1 MWMEQK
7 LSLAIQYLLYPMTES
22 DIDVVSISASGDLH
36 REVDIQKLAADVS
49 LPISNYNPEQNA
61 AFFRFE
67 DGGELLILYV
77 SGKYILRGGND
88 FDEMY
93 KVNDEFLKVLSGH
106 GLPAEDAT
114 LAVKNVVAMGDLEQK
129 INLNTLAVGLGLEET
144 EYEPE
149 QFPGLIFRPSESRC
163 VLLVFSS
170 AKVVITGGRTK
181 EEDKIA
187 FKLLSD
193 RVDNLSIGE

>member
-1 MWMEQK
+1 
-7 LSLAIQYLLYPMTES
+7 MTKS
-22 DIDVVSISASGDLH
+22 DIEVVSISASGNLH
-36 REVDIQKLAADVS
+36 REVDIQKLANEVP

-67 DGGELLILYV
+67 EGGELLILYV

-88 FDEMY
+88 FDNMY
-93 KVNDEFLKVLSGH
+93 KINDKFIDVLCNSG
-106 GLPAEDAT
+106 LSINDPSLE
-114 LAVKNVVAMGDLEQK
+114 VKNVVAVGDLEQE
-129 INLNTLAVGLGLEET
+129 INLNALAVELGLEET

-170 AKVVITGGRTK
+170 GKVVITGGQSRQ
-181 EEDKIA
+181 ENKIA
-187 FKLLSD
+187 FDLLSD
-193 RVDNLSIGE
+193 RTADLAIGH

>member
-1 MWMEQK
+1 MEQK
-7 LSLAIQYLLYPMTES
+7 LSLAIQYPLYPMTES
-22 DIDVVSISASGDLH
+22 DIEVVSISASGDLH

-67 DGGELLILYV
+67 EGGELLILYV
-77 SGKYILRGGND
+77 SGKYILRGGNN
-88 FDEMY
+88 FDDMY
-93 KVNDEFLKVLSGH
+93 EVNDEFLKVLSGH
-106 GLPAEDAT
+106 GLPVENAT
-114 LAVKNVVAMGDLEQK
+114 IAVKNVVAVGDLEQK

-149 QFPGLIFRPSESRC
+149 QFPGLVFRPSESRC

-170 AKVVITGGRTK
+170 GKVVITGGRTK
-181 EEDKIA
+181 EEDKVA
-187 FKLLSD
+187 FELLSD
-193 RVDNLSIGE
+193 RIENLSIGE